1 MYLSLTLGLGT
12 TIARYMMNIA
22 FFFQFASL
30 LLAVLAISILIWV
43 NREVVHS
50 KKLLILL
57 LLSVT
62 AMNLNGVA
70 YHTGWYLGHPAFHK
84 LLYPFAMF
92 IAPLSY
98 LYIRSVFLHE
108 YRFKKKD
115 YLLFIPAILVALSL
129 IPYFIMPE
137 YEKSKFVEQYYQQ
150 HQLRAES
157 GNGIIPPFIFP
168 FLRFVWSLIFILLN
182 FRLIS
187 TFKRK
192 TSTEILSNNVSI
204 LGWIQSLNFTLTLL
218 LFSTLVSAILAVIVS
233 NDYYM
238 PDVAMGILGLLIS
251 MTLFA
256 KPEILYGI
264 YQPSKV
270 VDSISQRQ
278 PVIVP
283 EDQNTVSPDNE
294 GITGPVLERKDARIS
309 TGDAFNLRL
318 QIEHYFQQHR
328 PYLQPDYS
336 LDKMVEDLK
345 TPRYMLSAFINR
357 EYRMGFREFL
367 NRHRIQYLLDH
378 LHQTKWQ
385 QFTLEGIAN
394 ECGFSNRTTFINHF
408 KEVTGMTPTAYLHER
423 KSGKKE

>member
-1 MYLSLTLGLGT
+1 
-12 TIARYMMNIA
+12 
-22 FFFQFASL
+22 
-30 LLAVLAISILIWV
+30 
-43 NREVVHS
+43 
-50 KKLLILL
+50 
-57 LLSVT
+57 
-62 AMNLNGVA
+62 MNLNGVA
-70 YHTGWYLGHPAFHK
+70 YHTGWYLNHPAFHK

-108 YRFKKKD
+108 YRFKKRD

-150 HQLRAES
+150 HQVRAES

-218 LFSTLVSAILAVIVS
+218 LFSTLVSAILAAIVR

-238 PDVAMGILGLLIS
+238 PDIAMGILGLLIS

-264 YQPSKV
+264 YQPSRV
-270 VDSISQRQ
+270 VDSRSERQ
-278 PVIVP
+278 PVVVP

-294 GITGPVLERKDARIS
+294 GTTEPVLERKDARIS

-318 QIEHYFQQHR
+318 HIDQYFLQYR

-408 KEVTGMTPTAYLHER
+408 KEVTGMTPTAYLNE
-423 KSGKKE
+423 KKIGKKE